1 MAFFTKLM
9 DNFTGMNKDSPIKKK
24 EGFEGEI
31 TFFYPTGTHSDFT
44 KNALIKNLYLTDIGY
59 YPKALHHNRQR
70 KRGSEQYILIYCL
83 QGEGWFRVQE
93 KTFSVKANHFFI
105 LPPGSEHS
113 YGSDVKNPWT
123 IYWVHF
129 NGELAE
135 DYFNYLIE
143 KNSLKPRIAIPSK
156 ERNLLFDE
164 IIHYASMIKNR
175 DATIYANNCLYNY
188 LASFKNILVAQ
199 SKSELRNTSIVESC
213 IELMKANLDKNLN
226 LYELSKMMDISISH
240 LSTLFK
246 EKLNESPYNH
256 YIFLKIQRACF
267 LLWHSGDHI
276 KTVAQQLGYDD
287 PYHFSRV
294 FKHRMGI
301 SPKEFRNRDK

>member
-1 MAFFTKLM
+1 M
-9 DNFTGMNKDSPIKKK
+9 DNFTVMIKEIIIKKK

-31 TFFYPTGTHSDFT
+31 TFTFPYDTVSDFQ
-44 KNALIKNLYLTDIGY
+44 KNALIKNLYITHIGY
-59 YPKALHHNRQR
+59 FPKALHHNRQR
-70 KRGSEQYILIYCL
+70 KRGSKQYILIYCIL
-83 QGEGWFRVQE
+83 GEGWFTAQE
-93 KTFSVKANHFFI
+93 KTYPVKANHFFI

-113 YGSDVKNPWT
+113 YGSDIKNPWT

-129 NGELAE
+129 TGQLAE
-135 DYFNYLIE
+135 EYFNYLTE
-143 KNSLKPRIAIPSK
+143 GGSLKPRIAIPSK

-175 DATIYANNCLYNY
+175 DAAIYANNCLYNY
-188 LASFKNILVAQ
+188 VASFKNIIVAP
-199 SKSELRNTSIVESC
+199 SKSDLQKTSIVESC
-213 IELMKANLDKNLN
+213 IQLMKANLDENLN

-246 EKLNESPYNH
+246 EKLHESPYNH

-267 LLWHSGDHI
+267 LLLHSQDNI
-276 KTVAQQLGYDD
+276 KNVAQQLGYDD

-294 FKHRMGI
+294 FKHRMGT
-301 SPKEFRNRDK
+301 SPKEFRNMDK